1 MRNRISPS
9 NPSVRTSPSHSY
21 KPTMAAQPP
30 PTPKWV
36 LDLNSAPSA
45 KPKASS
51 IPDPPGFTAALSAKQ
66 RSQSKNAPQA
76 SVRKPPTTE
85 ETDTLKLKKAW
96 EIAIAPAKQLPMN
109 AIGTHR
115 PRFPNVQFPIS
126 SFQFPFSFVFS
137 LYFRPRPGTRH
148 ASARS

>member
-1 MRNRISPS
+1 
-9 NPSVRTSPSHSY
+9 
-21 KPTMAAQPP
+21 MAAQPP

-109 AIGTHR
+109 AIGTHH
-115 PRFPNVQFPIS
+115 PRSPNVQCPMS
-126 SFQFPFSFVFS
+126 NFQFPVSSFPFPLSFHFTFDLDQEHVMRAHEADRS
-137 LYFRPRPGTRH
+137 D
-148 ASARS
+148 SAA

>member
-1 MRNRISPS
+1 
-9 NPSVRTSPSHSY
+9 
-21 KPTMAAQPP
+21 MAAQPP

-45 KPKASS
+45 KPKTSS

-76 SVRKPPTTE
+76 SIRKPPTTE

-109 AIGTHR
+109 AIGTHH
-115 PRFPNVQFPIS
+115 PRTPNVQCPIS
-126 SFQFPFSFVFS
+126 SFQFPISNFPFPLSFHFTPDLDQEHV
-137 LYFRPRPGTRH
+137 TRAH
-148 ASARS
+148 EADRSDSAAQECT

>member
-1 MRNRISPS
+1 
-9 NPSVRTSPSHSY
+9 
-21 KPTMAAQPP
+21 MAAQPP

-109 AIGTHR
+109 AIGTHH
-115 PRFPNVQFPIS
+115 PRSPNVQCPIF
-126 SFQFPFSFVFS
+126 SFQFPAPFSFVFS
-137 LYFRPRPGTRH
+137 LYFHPDREHVTRAH
-148 ASARS
+148 EADRSDSTAQECT